1 MIKFRNLFR
10 DHCINILEKG
20 IDPSRVAVCT
30 ECFSFS
36 DTL

>member
-10 DHCINILEKG
+10 DHFINILEKA
-20 IDPSRVAVCT
+20 IDPIRVAVCT